1 MSVETIG
8 LLLSINTGIMS
19 LVGLTTIFI
28 SMNSQHNV
36 QRSREILW
44 SIFTLPY
51 KKDLFLVKG
60 DIGQEVFRKYI
71 LYEQI
76 INEKNSFLSRVITFS
91 QMVLAFSGLIWAA
104 IVLNLLRKNL
114 SPFDT
119 GALLFTFLLAMC
131 FLLYFIIR
139 ILGNLKSISK
149 VGQLPTVE
157 ELLDA
162 NLLMINSN
170 VITLAA
176 VSSRLKII
184 NSDVYL
190 GFPILFKNLMIKM
203 SVRNP
208 SETESNSTVPDESVD
223 LEDRLRTFKKLDRQE
238 FKLLDDG
245 YCYYAISKL
254 QPVNEQQTSLFM
266 TVEFISKQ
274 GFVATEFYCAGL
286 VKSHDIKLIVY
297 PYSFDERFINRKS
310 DLDPLSKDMT
320 INRNSPSNPE
330 KQWFNIS
337 KRFFA
342 LFNKGSS
349 S

>member
-60 DIGQEVFRKYI
+60 AIGQEVFRKYI

-76 INEKNSFLSRVITFS
+76 INEKNGFLRRVITFS

-114 SPFDT
+114 SPFDI
-119 GALLFTFLLAMC
+119 GVLLFALLLAIC
-131 FLLYFIIR
+131 FLLYFIVR

-170 VITLAA
+170 AITLAA

-190 GFPILFKNLMIKM
+190 GFPILFKNLMVKI
-203 SVRNP
+203 SVRNT
-208 SETESNSTVPDESVD
+208 SETESNSTIPDCS
-223 LEDRLRTFKKLDRQE
+223 LSLADRLKTFKKLDRQE

-254 QPVNEQQTSLFM
+254 QTVGEQQTGLFM

-274 GFVATEFYCAGL
+274 GFVAAEFYCAGL
-286 VKSHDIKLIVY
+286 IKGNDIKLTVY
-297 PYSFDERFINRKS
+297 PYSFDERFINRES
-310 DLDPLSKDMT
+310 DLDPLSRDMT
-320 INRNSPSNPE
+320 INHASPSSSE
-330 KQWFNIS
+330 KEWFNIGKS
-337 KRFFA
+337 FFA
-342 LFNKGSS
+342 IFNKE
-349 S
+349 

>member
-1 MSVETIG
+1 MSLDTIG
-8 LLLSINTGIMS
+8 LLLAINTGILS
-19 LVGLTTIFI
+19 LVGLTSIFI

-51 KKDLFLVKG
+51 KKNLFLEQG
-60 DIGQEVFRKYI
+60 TIGQEAFRNYI

-76 INEKNSFLSRVITFS
+76 INEKNSFLNNVITFS
-91 QMVLAFSGLIWAA
+91 QMVLAFSGLIWTT
-104 IVLNLLRKNL
+104 IVLNILRKSL
-114 SPFDT
+114 SATDR
-119 GALLFTFLLAMC
+119 GVLLFGLFLAIC
-131 FLLYFIIR
+131 FLLYFIFK
-139 ILGNLKSISK
+139 ILDNLKSISK

-162 NLLMINSN
+162 DSLTINSN

-176 VSSRLKII
+176 VSSRLKIV

-190 GFPILFKNLMIKM
+190 GFPILFKNLRVEM

-208 SETESNSTVPDESVD
+208 NETESGITKDHATLNLAE
-223 LEDRLRTFKKLDRQE
+223 RLNKFQKLDPKE

-254 QPVNEQQTSLFM
+254 QTAGKQQHVFFT
-266 TVEFISKQ
+266 TVEFTSKQ
-274 GFVATEFYCAGL
+274 GYVSTEFYCEGL
-286 VKSHDIKLIVY
+286 TLINSKDITRIVY

-310 DLDPLSKDMT
+310 ELDPLSRYMKM
-320 INRNSPSNPE
+320 NNVSSSNSE
-330 KQWFNIS
+330 KEGFNTS
-337 KRFFA
+337 KAFFD
-342 LFNKGSS
+342 LFNQQ
-349 S
+349 